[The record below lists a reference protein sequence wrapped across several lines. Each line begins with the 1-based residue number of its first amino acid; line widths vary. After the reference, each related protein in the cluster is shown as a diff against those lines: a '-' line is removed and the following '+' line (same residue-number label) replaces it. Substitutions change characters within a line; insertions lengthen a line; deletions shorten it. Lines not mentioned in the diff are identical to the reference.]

1 MSTWAAVLDLAS
13 TAARDT
19 FGTAVTYTRQG
30 EAPES
35 VVGVFDP
42 AHVGALVGGEVGV
55 TITGPVLDIVLADL
69 GGDIDQGD
77 TCTINGIGYAVED
90 IEVDGHGNAKL
101 WLRHT

>member
-1 MSTWAAVLDLAS
+1 MLLEDCECPLVLRARRVLTRVELA
-13 TAARDT
+13 T
-19 FGTAVTYTRQG
+19 FVSLEHQ
-30 EAPES
+30 E
-35 VVGVFDP
+35 VI
-42 AHVGALVGGEVGV
+42 LVGGEVGV